1 MRVIEETV
9 MMKTNACL
17 VEAMALLLGIIALV
31 AMTLLQS
38 GRLAG

>member
-1 MRVIEETV
+1 MMVMKETV
-9 MMKTNACL
+9 MMKANTCL
-17 VEAMALLLGIIALV
+17 VEALALLLGILGLV